1 MALNGDL
8 ATMGLED
15 IFQWLA
21 VGKKTGVLELRG
33 PLHTKRVAFH
43 EGRVTG
49 IWSSDPREYLGQYL
63 LAFNRI
69 SEDQLRDA
77 LASQEDENQL
87 LGRILISRQLVTE
100 AEIRR
105 IVQLK
110 VEEGIFDCFL
120 WQAGGFEFHDG
131 AILSH
136 KAMLLSLD
144 VTGIV
149 LEGARRLDEWKRIR
163 AVIKGGDAVVAAVPE
178 SIAEQLPLAPEDAD
192 ILSRIDGYKTVDQ
205 LIIEMR
211 SPEFKVHKLI
221 FDILEKGLIR
231 IVKEGGQLGENASLQ
246 LQRARSLVEKQKLQE
261 AQEELKRIL
270 DDQPRHE
277 DANKMM
283 MVVRDMLEDKK
294 VDMDMVP
301 ELAMGMDELM
311 NVNLGPNEAFL
322 ATRVNGLWTVRDILT
337 ISPFDQDECLMIFSK
352 LLRRGILRDSR
363 GPGAGAVE
371 SYGQG
376 LR

>member
-33 PLHTKRVAFH
+33 PLHTKRVGFH
-43 EGRVTG
+43 EGRVTS

-69 SEDQLRDA
+69 TEEQLREA
-77 LASQEDENQL
+77 LATQEDENQL
-87 LGRILISRQLVTE
+87 LGRILINRQLVTE

-131 AILSH
+131 ASLGQKS
-136 KAMLLSLD
+136 MLISLD

-163 AVIKGGDAVVAAVPE
+163 EFIKGGDAVPAAVPE
-178 SIAEQLPLAPEDAD
+178 AIADQLPLASEDAD
-192 ILSRIDGYKTVDQ
+192 VLARVDGIKTLDQ
-205 LIIEMR
+205 LVIEMR
-211 SPEFKVHKLI
+211 APEFKVHKLI
-221 FDILEKGLIR
+221 FDLKERGMIR
-231 IVKEGGQLGENASLQ
+231 LVLAGGNLGDNASLQ
-246 LQRARSLVEKQKLQE
+246 LQRARALVEKQKLQE
-261 AQEELKRIL
+261 AQEELKRVL
-270 DDQPRHE
+270 QDQPLHQ
-277 DANKMM
+277 DASKMM
-283 MVVRDMLEDKK
+283 MVVKDMLEEKK
-294 VDMDMVP
+294 VDLDMIP
-301 ELAMGMDELM
+301 ELAMSLEELM
-311 NVNLGPNEAFL
+311 HVNLGPNEAFL

-337 ISPFDQDECLMIFSK
+337 IAPFDQEECLGIFSK
-352 LLRRGILRDSR
+352 LLKRGVLKDTKAG
-363 GPGAGAVE
+363 GPEASA
-371 SYGQG
+371 GQG
-376 LR
+376 YGLR